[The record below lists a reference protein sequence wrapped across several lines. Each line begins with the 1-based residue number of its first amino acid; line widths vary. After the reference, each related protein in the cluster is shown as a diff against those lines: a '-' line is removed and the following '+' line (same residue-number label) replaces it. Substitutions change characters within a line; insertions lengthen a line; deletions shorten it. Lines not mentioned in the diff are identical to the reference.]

1 MQTTIAEFTII
12 IFSGDPNIIL
22 VFMLLFA
29 DTCEVLEKVLES
41 DAEED
46 ESDNDSVFHP
56 SDTNGSSDDD
66 NDNDNDDDDD
76 SSHNDDGKDEA
87 EVDNHCELFISH

>member
-1 MQTTIAEFTII
+1 MVVNNYCITII

-22 VFMLLFA
+22 VFTLLFA

-56 SDTNGSSDDD
+56 SDTSGSSDDD
-66 NDNDNDDDDD
+66 DDNDDDDH
-76 SSHNDDGKDEA
+76 SHNDDGKDEA
-87 EVDNHCELFISH
+87 EVDNDCEFLISR

>member
-1 MQTTIAEFTII
+1 
-12 IFSGDPNIIL
+12 
-22 VFMLLFA
+22 MLLFA

-41 DAEED
+41 DAEGD

-56 SDTNGSSDDD
+56 SDTSGSSDDD
-66 NDNDNDDDDD
+66 NDNDDDDDDD

-87 EVDNHCELFISH
+87 EVDNHRELLISH